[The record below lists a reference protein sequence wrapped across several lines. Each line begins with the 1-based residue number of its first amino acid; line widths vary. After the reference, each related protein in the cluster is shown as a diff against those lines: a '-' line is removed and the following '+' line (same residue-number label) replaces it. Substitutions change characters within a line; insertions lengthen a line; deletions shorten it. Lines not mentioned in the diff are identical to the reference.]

1 MRICPYSSRRRTN
14 TLDSRRRID
23 SMHHRIAQALALT
36 ATVASLSAQTP
47 AREQLA
53 RGRALWDQRLSKS
66 AISALEAAVRDR
78 ATAAEAHETLG
89 RIYTFKGWQQEAVF
103 PGWHDEPSY
112 RERALA
118 ELKAAV
124 AADPTRATAQEA
136 LRVAEGFAAAEKV
149 DPAPPRDEVK
159 ALDTKLESYRTSAA
173 APASDIVAA
182 IEARAK
188 AQADPAPYFAGAQIL
203 LDRGEFDQAIA
214 MAERG
219 AKVSDRFID
228 ENLSAYQMTGKSQ
241 GAYDRGRA
249 AAADLIGW
257 ALFQK
262 KDYAGAAAKL
272 EESAR
277 LSQNQDFVNQFHLGE
292 LARAQN
298 APDRARDYYVNALSL
313 AGGPAPLRQRASQAL
328 AALPRSGSDASFDA
342 WLDAALSK
350 RREERKEAALKSLVD
365 RPLPKLTLTTVDGRP
380 YDASN
385 LRGKVVLLDFFASWC
400 GVCRAELPHL
410 KAAYAKYQ
418 NDPNVAFLLVSID
431 EDSKRLKR
439 YLDEMKF
446 AFPVARAN
454 AEEVERKMGFDN
466 VPATFYVDASG
477 VVRYQIVGS
486 ESHGDS
492 LTRVS
497 WFIDQLK
504 TH

>member
-1 MRICPYSSRRRTN
+1 MAAV
-14 TLDSRRRID
+14 
-23 SMHHRIAQALALT
+23 MAMA
-36 ATVASLSAQTP
+36 ASITAQTP

-53 RGRALWDQRLSKS
+53 RGRALWDQRLAKS
-66 AISALEAAVRDR
+66 AIAALDAASRDR
-78 ATAAEAHETLG
+78 STAAEAHEMLG
-89 RIYTFKGWQQEAVF
+89 RIYTFKGWQQEAAF

-124 AADPTRATAQEA
+124 AADPARTSAQDA

-159 ALDTKLESYRTSAA
+159 ALDARLDSYRASPSA
-173 APASDIVAA
+173 PVSEIVAA
-182 IEARAK
+182 VEARAK
-188 AQADPAPYFAGAQIL
+188 AQADPAPYFTGAQIL
-203 LDRGEFDQAIA
+203 LDRGEPDRAMA
-214 MAERG
+214 MAEQG
-219 AKVSDRFID
+219 VKASDRFID

-262 KDYAGAAAKL
+262 KDYAGAAARL

-313 AGGPAPLRQRASQAL
+313 AGGPAPLRQRATQAL
-328 AALPRSGSDASFDA
+328 AALPRSGSDATFET
-342 WLDAALSK
+342 WLDTALSK
-350 RREERKEAALKSLVD
+350 RRDERKEAALKSLVD

-380 YDASN
+380 YDAST

-400 GVCRAELPHL
+400 GVCRAELPQL
-410 KAAYAKYQ
+410 KTAYAKYQ
-418 NDPNVAFLLVSID
+418 NDPSVAFLLVSID

-454 AEEVERKMGFDN
+454 AVEVEQKMGFDN

-477 VVRYQIVGS
+477 VVRYQIGGV

-492 LTRVS
+492 QTRVS
-497 WFIDQLK
+497 WFIDRLK
-504 TH
+504 AGGQGPPE